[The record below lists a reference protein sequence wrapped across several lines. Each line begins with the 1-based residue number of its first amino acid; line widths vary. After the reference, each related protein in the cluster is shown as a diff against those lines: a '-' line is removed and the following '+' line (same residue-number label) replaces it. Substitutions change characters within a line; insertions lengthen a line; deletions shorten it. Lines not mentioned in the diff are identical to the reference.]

1 MSLRKI
7 RNVYDGGRQ
16 AVKWEATFSNRYW
29 EPMLR
34 DNRPLGVACG
44 DFKLATFMAVG
55 LESSVEK
62 CVVACPITSNL
73 NAHSHLNYQ
82 DGLCCEILRPPTVGG
97 DYSGSHKY
105 ELNRC
110 QKVIPNV

>member
-1 MSLRKI
+1 MLHM
-7 RNVYDGGRQ
+7 
-16 AVKWEATFSNRYW
+16 ATLDS
-29 EPMLR
+29 PIII
-34 DNRPLGVACG
+34 
-44 DFKLATFMAVG
+44 KLATFMAVG
-55 LESSVEK
+55 LESSIEG
-62 CVVACPITSNL
+62 CVVVYPITSDP
-73 NAHSHLNYQ
+73 NAHTHSDNR